1 MAHYLFN
8 LTKTDPSTG
17 QSLPDLAAAYLRSNS
32 WPIDPSEPHAQALT
46 SGDQVLLY
54 LGPPY
59 RVFIARA
66 ELASAWTDAAHG
78 VQLTRIKHWTPPIPM
93 ETVLA
98 RIPPT
103 ENAHA
108 DFPRAVVRITAVEY
122 ESALAAATD

>member
-8 LTKTDPSTG
+8 LTKTDTPTG
-17 QSLPDLAAAYLRSNS
+17 QSLRDRAAAFLRSNS
-32 WPIDPSEPHAQALT
+32 WPIDPTEPHAQALT
-46 SGDQVLLY
+46 PGDQVLLY

-66 ELASAWTDAAHG
+66 ELASAWTDAG
-78 VQLTRIKHWTPPIPM
+78 VQLTHVEEWTPPIPM